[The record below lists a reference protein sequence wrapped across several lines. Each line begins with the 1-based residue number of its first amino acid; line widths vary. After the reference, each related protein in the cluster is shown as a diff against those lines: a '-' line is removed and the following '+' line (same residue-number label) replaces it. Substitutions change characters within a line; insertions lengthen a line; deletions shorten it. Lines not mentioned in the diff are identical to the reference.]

1 MRFSEADGP
10 WQPIPLW
17 VDFLIRCGFAWA
29 KRHETRKII
38 VISMPCES
46 GGAALVA
53 LGALR
58 RRLALDD
65 ANDSLSHFQRIEK
78 LAARRDNETVLQHKA
93 MKGRF
98 RLDGR
103 DKQGIVWA
111 RQEVTT
117 ISDNPAKAGP
127 VRRIIIPSNAHEWKF
142 EREAPTQVV
151 DGAGLPYGAFYQHMV
166 EGAPAL
172 LESNLRQSDS
182 AICLASRVTGG
193 SVSRSFFAAMSFG
206 IDGQQA
212 DAAQLLTIHKWSP
225 DTISRVTFFNSRTG
239 ELDRN
244 AGSVDMVIADGDGAF
259 LKVLDEFPQ
268 SDIVGVIHRTAERDK
283 LEAIGTR
290 LAALSQQWYAPD
302 ADILNGLP
310 PAPTGITIG
319 AYKRRQA

>member
-10 WQPIPLW
+10 WQPVPLW

-29 KRHETRKII
+29 KAHDTRRIA

-53 LGALR
+53 LGAIR

-65 ANDSLSHFQRIEK
+65 ANDSLSHFQRIER
-78 LAARRDNETVLQHKA
+78 LAARRDSETFLQHRT

-103 DKQGIVWA
+103 DQQGFVWA
-111 RQEVTT
+111 RQEVTRT
-117 ISDNPAKAGP
+117 SDNPAKGGP
-127 VRRIIIPSNAHEWKF
+127 VRRIIIPSNAHEWRF

-151 DGAGLPYGAFYQHMV
+151 DGAGLPYGAFYQDLV

-182 AICLASRVTGG
+182 AVCLAGRVTGG
-193 SVSRSFFAAMSFG
+193 SVSKSVFGTMSFG
-206 IDGQQA
+206 IDGHTA
-212 DAAQLLTIHKWSP
+212 DVAQLLTVHQWSP
-225 DTISRVTFFNSRTG
+225 DTVSRVTFFNSRTG

-244 AGSVDMVIADGDGAF
+244 AGSIDIVIADGDAAF
-259 LKVLDEFPQ
+259 LKVLDKFPQ

-283 LEAIGTR
+283 LEAIGAR

-302 ADILNGLP
+302 AEMLRCLP
-310 PAPTGITIG
+310 LAPTGITIG
-319 AYKRRQA
+319 ALKRR